1 MNKNGKKYNYNLN
14 DIYNFYKKTFNKVSQ
29 KKKFNNTLKYSTK
42 LNLEKYYEI

>member
-1 MNKNGKKYNYNLN
+1 MIFL
-14 DIYNFYKKTFNKVSQ
+14 TFIKIRLTKFHK